1 MSHSKPAQLPK
12 EVQQVREKVG
22 LMNEKRVVKEGEPAL
37 PPGNYY
43 QIQMC
48 EHTAME
54 GSTVESSLTVKTPVK
69 WEVLSR
75 ERVITLFSQLEPS
88 CITLSSIGMVSI
100 YYFNHNC
107 TANRERKALTQ
118 DYI

>member
-1 MSHSKPAQLPK
+1 M
-12 EVQQVREKVG
+12 G
-22 LMNEKRVVKEGEPAL
+22 LMNEKRVVKEGEPPL

-54 GSTVESSLTVKTPVK
+54 GSTVESSLTVKTPFK

-75 ERVITLFSQLEPS
+75 ERVITLFSKLDPS
-88 CITLSSIGMVSI
+88 CITPSSIGMVSSI
-100 YYFNHNC
+100 
-107 TANRERKALTQ
+107 TSITIAQQIKKERLAHKTRYDA
-118 DYI
+118 

>member
-1 MSHSKPAQLPK
+1 MQKGDESHKKPTQSPK

-22 LMNEKRVVKEGEPAL
+22 LMNEKRVVKEGEPPL

-43 QIQMC
+43 QIQKC

-54 GSTVESSLTVKTPVK
+54 GTTVESSLEVKALIK

-88 CITLSSIGMVSI
+88 CITLSSIGMVSA
-100 YYFNHNC
+100 F
-107 TANRERKALTQ
+107 
-118 DYI
+118 

>member
-1 MSHSKPAQLPK
+1 M
-12 EVQQVREKVG
+12 QQVREKVG
-22 LMNEKRVVKEGEPAL
+22 LMNEKRVVKEGEPPL

-43 QIQMC
+43 QIQMR

-54 GSTVESSLTVKTPVK
+54 GTPVESTLTVKTPVK

-100 YYFNHNC
+100 YYFKLSHVV
-107 TANRERKALTQ
+107 L
-118 DYI
+118 

>member
-1 MSHSKPAQLPK
+1 
-12 EVQQVREKVG
+12 
-22 LMNEKRVVKEGEPAL
+22 MNEKRVVKEGEPPL

-43 QIQMC
+43 QIQKC

-54 GSTVESSLTVKTPVK
+54 GTTVESSLEVKALIK

-88 CITLSSIGMVSI
+88 CITLSSIGMVSA
-100 YYFNHNC
+100 F
-107 TANRERKALTQ
+107 
-118 DYI
+118 